1 MSKEIFRF
9 KILHA
14 GWELDNEG
22 WIVEHEDGH
31 RELRTTNHTS
41 ECEMSLR
48 ELEEKIIETQESL
61 DGLLKAKT
69 LMNWH

>member
-22 WIVEHEDGH
+22 WIIEQDGR
-31 RELRTTNHTS
+31 RELRTTSHTS

>member
-9 KILHA
+9 KVLHA

-22 WIVEHEDGH
+22 WIIENEDGR
-31 RELRTTNHTS
+31 RELRTTSHTN
-41 ECEMSLR
+41 ECEMPVR

-61 DGLLKAKT
+61 DELLKAKT

>member
-22 WIVEHEDGH
+22 WIIEHEDG
-31 RELRTTNHTS
+31 RRALRTTSHTS
-41 ECEMSLR
+41 ECEMPLR

>member
-22 WIVEHEDGH
+22 WIIEHEDGR
-31 RELRTTNHTS
+31 RELRTTSHTS
-41 ECEMSLR
+41 EYETPLR

-61 DGLLKAKT
+61 DVLLKAMA
-69 LMNWH
+69 LMKY

>member
-9 KILHA
+9 KVLHA
-14 GWELDNEG
+14 GWELDNEC
-22 WIVEHEDGH
+22 WIIENEDGR
-31 RELRTTNHTS
+31 RERTTSHTS
-41 ECEMSLR
+41 ECEMPVR
-48 ELEEKIIETQESL
+48 ELEEKIIETQESP